1 MPMAQRARVAAGA
14 GLAGA
19 ATLGCRVPM
28 DSFDPISPQGLAI
41 SNLFN
46 VALVLSGVVFLV
58 VASVLAYAVT
68 RFRGQ
73 PGDPEPPQLEG
84 NRRLEILW
92 TAIPLLLLAAMFF
105 LVLRTMGT
113 VNAEPPSA
121 LRVRVIG
128 HQWWWEFQYPEQGV
142 VTANELHLPL
152 GEASRLELEADD
164 VIHSFWV
171 PHLGWKKDTIPGK
184 TNVMVVEPDRAGI
197 YDGAC
202 TEYCGVQHAW
212 MRIRVEAEPGDRF
225 EAWVRE
231 QQAGA
236 APPSGGAVRG
246 EEIFFRNTCVNC
258 HAVRGTA
265 ATQQVGPDLTHFGG
279 RSTIGAGVLENTP
292 ANLRRWVR
300 EVQSVKP
307 GALMPDYS
315 DLSDAELDALVE
327 YLEGLK

>member
-1 MPMAQRARVAAGA
+1 
-14 GLAGA
+14 
-19 ATLGCRVPM
+19 M
-28 DSFDPISPQGLAI
+28 DSFDPISSQGLAI

-46 VALVLSGVVFLV
+46 VALVVSSIVFLLV
-58 VASVLAYAVT
+58 VAVLAYAVV

-73 PGDPEPPQLEG
+73 PGAPEPPQVEG
-84 NRRLEILW
+84 NRRLEIVW
-92 TAIPLLLLAAMFF
+92 TVIPLLLLAAMFF

-113 VNAEPPSA
+113 VNAEPPSS

-128 HQWWWEFQYPEQGV
+128 HQWWWEFQYPELGV

-152 GEASRLELEADD
+152 GEASRLELGAAD

-171 PHLGWKKDTIPGK
+171 PHLGWKQDAIPGK
-184 TNVMVVEPDRAGI
+184 TNVMVVEPERAGV
-197 YDGAC
+197 YNGAC

-212 MRIRVEAEPGDRF
+212 MRIRVEAESSDRF
-225 EAWVRE
+225 DAWVRQE
-231 QQAGA
+231 QAGA
-236 APPSGGAVRG
+236 APPSAGAVRG
-246 EEIFFRNTCVNC
+246 EEVFFRNTCVNC

-265 ATQQVGPDLTHFGG
+265 ATEQVGPDLTHFGG

-300 EVQSVKP
+300 EVQEVKP
-307 GALMPDYS
+307 GVLMPSYP
-315 DLSDAELDALVE
+315 DLSDAELDALID

>member
-1 MPMAQRARVAAGA
+1 
-14 GLAGA
+14 
-19 ATLGCRVPM
+19 M

-46 VALVLSGVVFLV
+46 VALVLSAVVFLL
-58 VASVLAYAVT
+58 VASVLVYAVV
-68 RFRGQ
+68 RFRGR
-73 PGDPEPPQLEG
+73 PGDPDPPQVEG
-84 NRRLEILW
+84 NRPLEIIW
-92 TAIPLLLLAAMFF
+92 TATPLGLLSVLFF
-105 LVLRTMGT
+105 LVLMTMGS
-113 VNAEPPSA
+113 VNAEPPAA

-128 HQWWWEFQYPEQGV
+128 HQWWWEFQYPELGV
-142 VTANELHLPL
+142 VTANELHLPI
-152 GEASRLELEADD
+152 GAASRLELEAAD
-164 VIHSFWV
+164 VIHSFWA
-171 PHLGWKKDTIPGK
+171 PQLGWKKDAIPGK
-184 TNVMVVEPDRAGI
+184 TNVMVVQPERAGV

-212 MRIRVEAEPGDRF
+212 MRIRVVVEPADRF
-225 EAWVRE
+225 ETWARQ
-231 QQAGA
+231 QQAA
-236 APPSGGAVRG
+236 ATPPSGGAVRG
-246 EEIFFRNTCVNC
+246 EEVFFRNTCVNC

-307 GALMPDYS
+307 GALMPNYP
-315 DLSDAELDALVE
+315 DLSDADLDALVQ